1 VLLTA
6 PQGSLEYLVA
16 GRGDPVTV
24 FAHGLGGSIPQTR
37 PLASG
42 VPGTRAFLHFPGHGN
57 SFQPAEFPGYA
68 GLAADLAAVAD
79 HVGAT
84 RALGVSMGAAALL
97 SLVSEQPRRFDRLV
111 FVLPAVID
119 AVRSDSVRR
128 RLAEMSAAITNDTI
142 AEFVRTE
149 IPSSVR
155 NPGEYVTARAAALSR
170 LGDFVRATADA
181 VAVPDR
187 TTLAKVDAPALVVGA
202 LGDPLHDVA
211 VARDL
216 AGLLPA
222 ARLHIFPDPGFVWTR
237 RDELRDLIGG
247 FLS

>member
-1 VLLTA
+1 MFLAA
-6 PQGSLEYLVA
+6 PQGTLEYLLA

-24 FAHGLGGSIPQTR
+24 FAHGLGGTIPHTR

-42 VPGTRAFLHFPGHGN
+42 VPGTRAFFHFRGHGN
-57 SFQPAEFPGYA
+57 SFQPLGFPGYA
-68 GLAADLAAVAD
+68 GLAADLAVVAD

-97 SLVSEQPRRFDRLV
+97 SLVSDQPRRFDRLV

-119 AVRSDSVRR
+119 ELRSDGVRR
-128 RLAEMSAAITNDTI
+128 RLAEMSTAIANGTV

-149 IPSSVR
+149 IPAQV
-155 NPGEYVTARAAALSR
+155 PIPEDYVAARAAALDR
-170 LGDFVRATADA
+170 LAEFVRGTAHA
-181 VAVPDR
+181 VAVSDR
-187 TTLAKVDAPALVVGA
+187 SALAKVEVPTLVVGA

-216 AGLLPA
+216 AGLLPD
-222 ARLHIFPDPGFVWTR
+222 ARLHVFPDPAFVWTR
-237 RDELRDLIGG
+237 RGELRDVIGG

>member
-1 VLLTA
+1 VLLSA
-6 PQGSLEYLVA
+6 PQGPLEYLVA

-24 FAHGLGGSIPQTR
+24 FAHGLGGAISHTR

-42 VPGTRAFLHFPGHGN
+42 VPGTRAFFHFRGHGN
-57 SFQPAEFPGYA
+57 SFRPADFPGYA

-79 HVGAT
+79 HVGAI

-97 SLVSEQPRRFDRLV
+97 SLVAERPRRFDRLV

-119 AVRSDSVRR
+119 EMRSDSVRR
-128 RLAEMSAAITNDTI
+128 RLGEMSAAIANGTV

-149 IPSSVR
+149 IPESVR
-155 NPGEYVTARAAALSR
+155 DPGDYVAARAAALGR
-170 LGDFVRATADA
+170 LDDFVRATADA
-181 VAVPDR
+181 IAVPDR
-187 TTLAKVDAPALVVGA
+187 SVLTKVEAPTLVIGA

-216 AGLLPA
+216 AGLLPD
-222 ARLHIFPDPGFVWTR
+222 ARLHVFPDPGFVWTR
-237 RDELRDLIGG
+237 RAELRDVIGG